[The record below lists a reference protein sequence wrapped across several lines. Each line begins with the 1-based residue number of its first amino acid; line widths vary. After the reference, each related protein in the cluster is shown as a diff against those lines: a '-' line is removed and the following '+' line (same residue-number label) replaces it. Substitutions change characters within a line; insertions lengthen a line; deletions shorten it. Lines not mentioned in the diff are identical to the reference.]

1 MIAPGYADDRRASA
15 RLLAVVA
22 ALYLLFAF
30 YGSWVP
36 LHFVRL
42 PLGEAIREFAAL
54 PFLDQRIES
63 ATDWATNF
71 LLLIPLSFLW
81 AQRFVGDQRGLAAAS
96 TRLALVALGVAVA
109 FALEFSQLYFPPRTV
124 SQKDILALSLGVFA
138 SSVAQYRWGAVVE
151 HWLNMLWQRESQK
164 ARVLRLLHVYL
175 LVLFVFNMLPLDL
188 TLSVVEIYH
197 KWREG
202 RVLLMPFSGLKGELF
217 TDLYKV
223 TTDTLVW
230 IPVGLFLALERR
242 SSVLKIALVGGLLST
257 AIEVAQLLVYS
268 TISDTTD
275 ILLAVFGSVIGG
287 LLIGKGHGLLESS
300 ANARSGFWCALWLL
314 WVFFVLGV
322 SWFPYDFD
330 PSLVSAE
337 AAWAALTRTPFL
349 LLYQNTALQAV
360 SELLRKIGFFL
371 PVGILWALSFSDV
384 PDKVAG
390 FGRSFGRHFGGALI
404 ALMLPLLVEGGQLLL
419 PNRYADLTDALLE
432 ATFCLLGLLLV
443 HWVRKGHPHSASGA
457 TAPEPSIQATHTPP
471 AKPITRTPPP
481 VSRISHLTTFI
492 VLTLAVGVVTR
503 LPMIPYNIRELNA
516 PGLLGLLTTL
526 GLALA
531 IYWLANGHFLF
542 LAWAGQARLLWLP
555 VWLAIHGLVVWI
567 ILRLTVPMESIEDIV
582 GSSVLAWPWEWELM
596 GRYLALHAGIT
607 LPAIGAILFVL
618 SACRRA
624 PVARFVFWG
633 LCAILL
639 FWPLH
644 LVIIDYAATDNL
656 TELMRDGGSALTS
669 LLLASGLLAL
679 FTAAASIAAVF
690 AFPEQ
695 RLRSLL
701 LAGIASLVTGAAFWY
716 GSEHLIMKYGK
727 VFSAWQFLLSS
738 DRQHYAATNS
748 LLLRY
753 LVAYAAT
760 VCLLGTLQISHLRNF
775 ARSYAHNYAQN
786 RGLQ

>member
-15 RLLAVVA
+15 RLLTVVA

-42 PLGEAIREFAAL
+42 PLGEAIRAFAAL

-138 SSVAQYRWGAVVE
+138 GSVAQYRWGAVVE
-151 HWLNMLWQRESQK
+151 HWLNMLWQRESQR
-164 ARVLRLLHVYL
+164 ARVVRLLHVYL

-197 KWREG
+197 KWHEG

-217 TDLYKV
+217 TDLYNV
-223 TTDTLVW
+223 ATDALIW
-230 IPVGLFLALERR
+230 IPVGIFLALERR
-242 SSVLKIALVGGLLST
+242 SSLFKIVLAGGLLSA
-257 AIEVAQLLVYS
+257 AIEAAQLLVYS
-268 TISDTTD
+268 RVSDSTD
-275 ILLAVFGSVIGG
+275 ILLAVIGALIGG
-287 LLIGKGHGLLESS
+287 LLIGKGHGLLETF
-300 ANARSGFWCALWLL
+300 ADARRGLWSALWLA
-314 WVFFVLGV
+314 WVLLVLGV
-322 SWFPYDFD
+322 FWFPYDFD
-330 PSLVSAE
+330 PSLATAD
-337 AAWAALTRTPFL
+337 AAWTALTRTPFL
-349 LLYQNTALQAV
+349 MLYQDTEFQAV
-360 SELLRKIGFFL
+360 NELLRKIGFFL
-371 PVGILWALSFSDV
+371 PVGMLWALRFSDATE
-384 PDKVAG
+384 KAG
-390 FGRSFGRHFGGALI
+390 QSGRYIGGVLI
-404 ALMLPLLVEGGQLLL
+404 VLMLPLLVEGGQLFI
-419 PNRYADLTDALLE
+419 PSKYADLTDAVLE
-432 ATFCLLGLLLV
+432 ATGCLLGLLLV
-443 HWVRKGHPHSASGA
+443 HWVRKGHPHSASRV

-471 AKPITRTPPP
+471 ARPITRTPPP

-492 VLTLAVGVVTR
+492 VLTLAVGVITR

-516 PGLLGLLTTL
+516 PGLLGLFTTS
-526 GLALA
+526 GLAVA
-531 IYWLANGHFLF
+531 IYWLANGHFFF

-555 VWLAIHGLVVWI
+555 VWLAIHGTVVWI

-582 GSSVLAWPWEWELM
+582 GSSVLAWPWEWELV
-596 GRYLALHAGIT
+596 GRYLALHAGIA

-618 SACRRA
+618 SACRRV
-624 PVARFVFWG
+624 PVARFVFWS

-644 LVIIDYAATDNL
+644 LVIVDYAATDNL

-679 FTAAASIAAVF
+679 FIAAASIAAVF

-695 RLRSLL
+695 RLKSLL
-701 LAGIASLVTGAAFWY
+701 LAGISSLVAGAAFWY

-753 LVAYAAT
+753 LVAYATT
-760 VCLLGTLQISHLRNF
+760 VCLLGTLQVSHLRNF